1 LDIGHW
7 TLTEKFLRYLCQ
19 TSDAPIGIE
28 VERAEGST
36 IYTTEGRQYLDFISG
51 IAVTNV
57 GFAHP
62 KVVEAVKAQ
71 AEKYLHVMVYGE
83 YAQAP
88 QVELAE
94 KLASALPEP
103 LNVVYFTNSGTEAN
117 EGALKVAKKF
127 TRRRKLVAFENSFHG
142 DTHGA
147 ASLLGNPVYRQP
159 YEPLLPDVEFLPF
172 DDVTALER
180 IDGGVAAVMVEPI
193 QGEAGVRVPSDE
205 FLSALRQRC
214 SEVGALLIFD
224 EVQTGFGR
232 TGKLFALE
240 HWNVVPDIITLAK
253 GLGGGMPLGAFIGSA
268 EVMRTLAADP
278 PLSHVTTFGGHPVCC
293 VAGLASLNVILEQ
306 NLSQRAAGLG
316 EQIQHAIRNTQYA
329 NVVDVRGKGLMIGVE
344 LQDAATA
351 GVVIEKALEE
361 GLILTAFLHAENAL
375 RIAPALTIT
384 EGELRR
390 GLEILE
396 NALRCASVTHSAVV
410 VVTGDTISTSISTR
424 RFS

>member
-1 LDIGHW
+1 MTDLRS
-7 TLTEKFLRYLCQ
+7 KFACYLCQ
-19 TSDAPIGIE
+19 TSANPLGLV
-28 VERAEGST
+28 VERAQGST
-36 IYTTEGRQYLDFISG
+36 IYTADRREYLDFVSG

-83 YAQAP
+83 YVQSP

-94 KLASALPEP
+94 KLASVLPEP
-103 LNVVYFTNSGTEAN
+103 LDVVYFTNSGTEAN

-127 TRRRKLVAFENSFHG
+127 TKRRKLIAFDNSFHG

-172 DDVTALER
+172 DDLAVLER
-180 IDGGVAAVMVEPI
+180 IDETVAAVMIEPI

-205 FLSALRQRC
+205 FLPALRQRC
-214 SEVGALLIFD
+214 NIVGALLIFD

-253 GLGGGMPLGAFIGSA
+253 GLGGGMPLGAFVGSA
-268 EVMRTLAADP
+268 EIMRTLSEDP

-293 VAGLASLNVILEQ
+293 AAGLASLNVILEE
-306 NLSQRAAGLG
+306 NLPQRAAQLG
-316 EQIQHAIRNTQYA
+316 KQIRERLETTGKLGNWEI
-329 NVVDVRGKGLMIGVE
+329 VDVRGKGLMIAVE
-344 LQDAATA
+344 FPTAAQASAVMERALQ
-351 GVVIEKALEE
+351 E
-361 GLILTAFLHAENAL
+361 GLILTTFLHADNAL
-375 RIAPALTIT
+375 RIAPALTIS
-384 EGELRR
+384 EAELQK
-390 GLEILE
+390 GLDVLE
-396 NALRCASVTHSAVV
+396 NAIPASATE
-410 VVTGDTISTSISTR
+410 
-424 RFS
+424 